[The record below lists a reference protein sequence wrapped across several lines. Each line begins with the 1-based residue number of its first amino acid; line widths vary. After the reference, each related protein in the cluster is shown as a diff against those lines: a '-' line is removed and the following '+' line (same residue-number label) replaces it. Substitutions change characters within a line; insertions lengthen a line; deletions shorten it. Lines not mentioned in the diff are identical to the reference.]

1 MRHHTKDKGDIAVG
15 QVIADLL
22 QNGARVFLPLS
33 EHLPCDLIAA
43 SGSMKELRRVQ
54 VKYLAASR
62 GILRLDLRSTH
73 SDRHGVHRKR
83 IELEEIDAFAVF
95 CPDTSE
101 VYYVLRHE
109 IPEETRTRVSLRLAS
124 SKNGQIKRIKKA
136 SDFVG
141 ASRIFG
147 PVAQWTEQRI
157 SNPSAGGSSP
167 SGPAIVS

>member
-22 QNGARVFLPLS
+22 RNGAHVFQPIS

-54 VKYLAASR
+54 VKYVAAKR
-62 GILRLDLRSTH
+62 GLVRLELRTVH

-83 IELEEIDAFAVF
+83 VELEEVDAFAVF

-101 VYYVLRHE
+101 VYYVLRDD
-109 IPEETRTRVSLRLAS
+109 IPEETRTRISQRLAP
-124 SKNGQIKRIKKA
+124 SKNGQVKHVKKA
-136 SDFVG
+136 LDFIG
-141 ASRIFG
+141 AGRIFG
-147 PVAQWTEQRI
+147 PVAQADRATRF
-157 SNPSAGGSSP
+157 
-167 SGPAIVS
+167 